1 MTIVARGVGRVS
13 AIRPSR
19 LILRI
24 RVARHEPALLMGGG
38 IALLLLYLVVAPV
51 VAMLSDAVVV
61 PFGDQS
67 LIGQR
72 PGELTAYYLDRAFRS
87 PISGLL
93 FWQPLLHSFVTA
105 IGVTALSL
113 AVGGSLAWLVVRTD
127 MPGRRWFAGAFVI
140 PYMMPSWA
148 FALAWITLFKNRTI
162 AGQSGFLENMGIQT
176 PDWLAYGAVPIV
188 ITLGL
193 HYFPFSF
200 LLVGNALQRFDV
212 QLEESARVLGASQLR
227 TTWRIVA
234 PLMLP
239 AVLSAVLL
247 TFSRALGT
255 FGTPYVL
262 GLPVNYSV
270 LSTSLFQSFRAGS
283 TPVMA
288 VLAAVIMAIGVTVVA
303 ADIWILREQRR
314 FVTIGARTPVER
326 AARLRG
332 WWPVAFAAAAC
343 GFVVAVVLP
352 LGTLAI
358 STFMRIPGRFEWSN
372 FTLDFWL
379 AEHLPGFVGSP
390 YGLLRNSELYGAA
403 WNSLWIVGSAA
414 ILCGL
419 IGLLVGYV
427 VVRTQGT
434 WLSVLVR
441 QISFLPYLVP
451 GIAFAAA
458 YLSLFAVR
466 RGPIPALYGNMSLL
480 VIVLVV
486 AYLPYASRAGIS
498 AMLQLGREPEEA
510 AQMAGASWLRRMVRI
525 VAPIQKAAIA
535 TGIILPFIS
544 GLKELS
550 LVILLITRG
559 TDVLATLSVR
569 LVDYGYAQLT
579 NAAVLVVA
587 IMAFGATY
595 LAQRL
600 AGGALASGLQGSGR

>member
-1 MTIVARGVGRVS
+1 VSVAAGVADRIA
-13 AIRPSR
+13 AIRLSR
-19 LILRI
+19 LVVR
-24 RVARHEPALLMGGG
+24 ARMVRREPALLMGGG
-38 IALLLLYLVVAPV
+38 IGLLLLYLVIAPV

-61 PFGDQS
+61 QFGDQF
-67 LIGQR
+67 LVGQR
-72 PGELTAYYLDRAFRS
+72 PGELTTYYLERAFSS
-87 PISGLL
+87 PVAGLL
-93 FWQPLLHSFVTA
+93 FWQPLLHSIVTA
-105 IGVTALSL
+105 FGTTAIAL
-113 AVGGSLAWLVVRTD
+113 ALGGSLAWLVVRTD
-127 MPGRRWFAGAFVI
+127 MPGRRWFASAFVI

-176 PDWLAYGAVPIV
+176 PDWLAYGAVPIIV
-188 ITLGL
+188 TLSL

-200 LLVGNALQRFDV
+200 LLVANALQRFDV
-212 QLEESARVLGASQLR
+212 QLEESARVLGANALR
-227 TTWRIVA
+227 TTVRIVA

-247 TFSRALGT
+247 TFSRVLGT

-270 LSTSLFQSFRAGS
+270 LSTSLFQSFRSGS
-283 TPVMA
+283 IGVMA
-288 VLAAVIMAIGVTVVA
+288 VLAAVILAIGVTVVA
-303 ADIWILREQRR
+303 ADTWLLREQRR
-314 FVTIGARTPVER
+314 FVTIGARTPLER
-326 AARLRG
+326 AARLRR
-332 WWPVAFAAAAC
+332 WWPVAAAAA
-343 GFVVAVVLP
+343 GTAFFVSVVLP

-358 STFMRIPGRFEWSN
+358 STLMRIPGRFEWSN

-390 YGLLRNSELYGAA
+390 FGLLRNAELYSAA

-414 ILCGL
+414 LACGVV
-419 IGLLVGYV
+419 GLLVGYV

-434 WLSVLVR
+434 WLSTFVR
-441 QISFLPYLVP
+441 QVSFLPYLVP
-451 GIAFAAA
+451 WIAFAAA

-480 VIVLVV
+480 VLVLVV

-498 AMLQLGREPEEA
+498 AMMQLGREPEEA
-510 AQMAGASWLRRMVRI
+510 AQMAGASWPRRMARI
-525 VAPIQKAAIA
+525 VIPIQKAALA
-535 TGIILPFIS
+535 TGILLPFIS

-569 LVDYGYAQLT
+569 LVDYGYAQLS

-587 IMAFGATY
+587 IFAFAATY

-600 AGGALASGLQGSGR
+600 SGSGLASGLQGPGR